1 MNLFINKDIGNP
13 TDMERWMLGVD
24 DMSFTNIHDMLAWAK
39 EYYPE
44 DKSLNVEI
52 HSCGGDTTEGYAIYD
67 AIRSSGMEV
76 TCTVVGTAASMAT
89 VILLAAPK
97 ERRFAYEH
105 AQMLIHHPYYES
117 IGGGGITTARL
128 EAMKQKLEA
137 ESAKM
142 IALYVE
148 RTGMEEAAIREQMDN
163 GGWFGPERAM
173 ALGFIAGVV
182 PATSA
187 KSEEDIISTT
197 IKTERTEM
205 KFKDEKGAL
214 AKAFIGL
221 GKAMGLIEDEKP
233 AQAAAGEETPKA
245 LVITDVNG
253 NELNIETEDSDVK
266 VGDTTDAADGEYTLE
281 DGRVIVV
288 ENGVVTE
295 IREPEEETTEEDVE
309 ALKAEIAELKQ
320 KLEDAKGEAAEKDK
334 LLAKMQSRYTP
345 KGRKAEP
352 AAKGEEPNDA
362 PKSKVSQRLEKL
374 RAKARGEA

>member
-13 TDMERWMLGVD
+13 TNMERWMLGVD
-24 DMSFTNIHDMLAWAK
+24 DVSFTNIHDMLAWAK
-39 EYYPE
+39 EWYPE
-44 DKSLNVEI
+44 DKTLNVEI

-105 AQMLIHHPYYES
+105 AQMLIHHPYYEAV
-117 IGGGGITTARL
+117 GGGGITAARL

-148 RTGMEEAAIREQMDN
+148 RTGTDEAAIRAQMDN
-163 GGWFGPERAM
+163 GGWFDPARAM
-173 ALGFIAGVV
+173 ELGFIAGVV

-187 KSEEDIISTT
+187 KSDEDKISTT
-197 IKTERTEM
+197 IKKESSNM
-205 KFKDEKGAL
+205 KIKNEQSAL
-214 AKAFIGL
+214 AKAFLGL
-221 GKAMGLIEDEKP
+221 GKAMGLIDYEKPAKAAAEDEK
-233 AQAAAGEETPKA
+233 PKA

-253 NELNIETEDSDVK
+253 NELEFDTDDSDVK

-288 ENGVVTE
+288 ENGAVTE
-295 IREPEEETTEEDVE
+295 IREPEEDETDEEVE
-309 ALKAEIAELKQ
+309 ALKAEIAELKKQ
-320 KLEDAKGEAAEKDK
+320 LEEAKGEAAEAAKM
-334 LLAKMQSRYTP
+334 LAKVKSQYTP
-345 KGRKAEP
+345 RARKTETNAKAE
-352 AAKGEEPNDA
+352 EEEET
-362 PKSKVSQRLEKL
+362 PKSKVSQRLENL
-374 RAKARGEA
+374 RAKARGEE